1 LSDRWSNKQNGID
14 QFRWFYPTDIPLYP
28 TKTGCI
34 MNDPIDVL
42 ITLAFTDELMKQI
55 SEVSPRLS
63 VEKIVARKTE
73 EVSDEVWKRVEI
85 LYTNRV
91 LPKPE
96 QAPHLRWIQFHWAG
110 LDHALNDPI
119 LHREGINITSM
130 SGASATQMAEHAVM
144 MMLALGHHLPDIF
157 AHQKRAEWP
166 SGRWELFNPHELRGS
181 TVGIVGYG
189 SIGRQIARLLQVF
202 GATVLA
208 TKRDVFHP
216 EDTGYTREG
225 LGDPGGDLVNRLYPP
240 QALCSML
247 KECDYVVVT
256 LPRTATT
263 HGLLGAKELTA
274 LKPNAFLVDISRG
287 EIVDHTALI
296 LLREHKIAGA
306 ALDVYPVE
314 PLLADSPLWKLPNVI
329 LTPHIAGFSPHY
341 DQRAADLFIQNLQ
354 RYLEELPLYNLLDL
368 NLEY

>member
-1 LSDRWSNKQNGID
+1 
-14 QFRWFYPTDIPLYP
+14 
-28 TKTGCI
+28 
-34 MNDPIDVL
+34 
-42 ITLAFTDELMKQI
+42 
-55 SEVSPRLS
+55 
-63 VEKIVARKTE
+63 
-73 EVSDEVWKRVEI
+73 
-85 LYTNRV
+85 
-91 LPKPE
+91 
-96 QAPHLRWIQFHWAG
+96 
-110 LDHALNDPI
+110 
-119 LHREGINITSM
+119 
-130 SGASATQMAEHAVM
+130 
-144 MMLALGHHLPDIF
+144 
-157 AHQKRAEWP
+157 
-166 SGRWELFNPHELRGS
+166 
-181 TVGIVGYG
+181 
-189 SIGRQIARLLQVF
+189 
-202 GATVLA
+202 
-208 TKRDVFHP
+208 
-216 EDTGYTREG
+216 
-225 LGDPGGDLVNRLYPP
+225 
-240 QALCSML
+240 ML

-296 LLREHKIAGA
+296 PLLREHKIAGA